1 MSELKILEIL
11 VSILV
16 VVNAVGFGLAFGK
29 IDTLWWY
36 MNNEEMRRLQDYT
49 SKGEEDENNNQI

>member
-16 VVNAVGFGLAFGK
+16 AVNAVGFGLAFGK
-29 IDTLWWY
+29 IDTLWRY

-49 SKGEEDENNNQI
+49 SKGEEDENS

>member
-11 VSILV
+11 VSILIV
-16 VVNAVGFGLAFGK
+16 GNAVGFGLAFGK

-49 SKGEEDENNNQI
+49 SKGEEDETD

>member
-16 VVNAVGFGLAFGK
+16 VANAVGFGLAFGK

-49 SKGEEDENNNQI
+49 SKGEEDESVN

>member
-11 VSILV
+11 VSILIV
-16 VVNAVGFGLAFGK
+16 GNAVGFGLAFGK

-49 SKGEEDENNNQI
+49 SKGEEDATDL

>member
-1 MSELKILEIL
+1 MSEVKILEIL
-11 VSILV
+11 VAILV

-36 MNNEEMRRLQDYT
+36 MKNEEMRRLQDYT
-49 SKGEEDENNNQI
+49 SKGEEDE

>member
-36 MNNEEMRRLQDYT
+36 MNNEEMRRLRDCT
-49 SKGEEDENNNQI
+49 SKGEEDESD